1 MNSKQIIGHIM
12 SVTGESISA
21 LAARNG
27 YTKQAFYDVI
37 KGRTKTKRLQELIS
51 AITGLPID
59 LLWPGEPANKMAEA
73 GAVMKDVPT
82 ATSLRPVQAAAA
94 ASAGQPPAAV
104 RACQDEFSSRMPV

>member
-21 LAARNG
+21 LAASNG

-37 KGRTKTKRLQELIS
+37 KGRTKTKHLQELIS

-59 LLWPGEPANKMAEA
+59 QLWPGNSANIKAEQF
-73 GAVMKDVPT
+73 PP
-82 ATSLRPVQAAAA
+82 RHQAPHQEA
-94 ASAGQPPAAV
+94 
-104 RACQDEFSSRMPV
+104 R